1 MAQVFHPLA
10 NALARTTIFGAVFI
24 ALGLLATIYAFSTSD
39 YATQAHVVRAQPV
52 EFSHQHHVG
61 GLGIDCRYCHSTVD
75 KQAFAGMPA
84 TEVCMSCHSQIWSD
98 SPKLAKVRESFKTGK
113 PLEWTRVTD
122 VPDYVHFDHSIHV
135 TKGIGCAECHGRV
148 DRMQMMSR
156 EHSLHMKWCL
166 DCHWTPE
173 KHVRPRSDVF
183 KMALA
188 SPTAEESKELVEKY
202 RLKTPTHCS
211 ACHY

>member
-24 ALGLLATIYAFSTSD
+24 ALGVFATIYAFSTSD

-122 VPDYVHFDHSIHV
+122 VPDFVHFEHSIHV
-135 TKGIGCAECHGRV
+135 TKGIGCSECHGRA
-148 DRMQMMSR
+148 DRMQLMSR
-156 EHSLHMKWCL
+156 EHYLHMYWCH
-166 DCHWTPE
+166 D
-173 KHVRPRSDVF
+173 
-183 KMALA
+183 
-188 SPTAEESKELVEKY
+188 
-202 RLKTPTHCS
+202 
-211 ACHY
+211 

>member
-10 NALARTTIFGAVFI
+10 NYLARTTIFGAVFI
-24 ALGLLATIYAFSTSD
+24 ALGALATIYAFSTSD

-75 KQAFAGMPA
+75 KQAFAGLPA

-135 TKGIGCAECHGRV
+135 TKGIGCTECHGRV
-148 DRMQMMSR
+148 DRMPMMAR
-156 EHSLHMKWCL
+156 EHSLQMKWCL

-173 KHVRPRSDVF
+173 DHVRPRSDVF
-183 KMALA
+183 KMQLA
-188 SPTAEESKELVEKY
+188 SPTEEESKELVEKY
-202 RLKTPTHCS
+202 RLKAPTHCS

>member
-61 GLGIDCRYCHSTVD
+61 GLGIDCRYCHSTVED
-75 KQAFAGMPA
+75 QAFAGMPA

-98 SPKLAKVRESFKTGK
+98 SPKLALVRESFKTGE
-113 PLEWTRVTD
+113 PLKWTRVTD
-122 VPDYVHFDHSIHV
+122 LPDYVHFDHSIHV
-135 TKGIGCAECHGRV
+135 AKGIGCAECHGQV
-148 DRMQMMSR
+148 DRMPMMWR

-173 KHVRPRSDVF
+173 EHVRPRSEVF
-183 KMALA
+183 DMKLA
-188 SPTAEESKELVEKY
+188 SPTSEQSKDLVEKY
-202 RLKTPTHCS
+202 RLKAPTHCS